1 MATNVKELVHRFS
14 QLKNT
19 RGTWE
24 SHWQEIADY
33 VLPRRADVTTKRA
46 RGDKRTEK
54 IFDSTAINAAELLA
68 SSLHGMLT
76 NAASPWFMMSYK
88 NPVLNLD
95 DKSMEWLE
103 ECTNQM
109 YMVLNRSN
117 FQQEIHELYADLI
130 TFGTAAMMIEKDE
143 VNGLRFSTRHISE
156 IYIQENEFG
165 RVDTVYRIFKMS
177 ARAAVNMFGDV
188 SKKINKLN
196 EKNPYDEVELLHIV
210 FPREKFDPN
219 KIDALNKPFA
229 SIYCDPETTELLG
242 ESGYDEFPYVVPR
255 FLKSSVETYGRS
267 PAMVA
272 LADIKMINKMS
283 ETIIKA
289 AQKTIDP
296 PLLVPDDGFMLP
308 IRTVPGG
315 LNFYRSGSRDRIEP
329 LNTNANIGLGVQ
341 YEDQRRDAIRKA
353 FYVDQLLLAQRV
365 NMTATEVLQRNEEK
379 MRMLAPVLG
388 RLTGEMLQPLITR
401 CFNIM
406 LRMEMFPVPPEQ
418 LQGKEIDIEYTSPL
432 ARSQRSGDVNAAVR
446 SLEIL
451 SPLAQL
457 APVFD
462 YIDVDKFV
470 KHITDILGV
479 PAKIMRS
486 DAEVQ
491 QIRQDRA
498 AVQQAQAEA
507 QAQLEQAEA
516 AGAAA
521 PMVKALKQ

>member
-1 MATNVKELVHRFS
+1 MTDVKELIKRFS
-14 QLKNT
+14 QLKSQ
-19 RGTWE
+19 RGTWD

-33 VLPRRADVTTKRA
+33 VLPRRADVTVKRA

-76 NAASPWFMMSYK
+76 NAASPWFSMSYK
-88 NPVLNLD
+88 DRALNLD
-95 DKSMEWLE
+95 DASMEWLE
-103 ECTNQM
+103 DCTNQM
-109 YMVLNRSN
+109 YIVLNRSN
-117 FQQEIHELYADLI
+117 FQQEIHELYQDLI
-130 TFGTAAMMIEKDE
+130 TFGTAGMIIEKDE
-143 VNGLRFSTRHISE
+143 EAGLRFSTRHISE

-165 RVDTVYRIFKMS
+165 RVDTVYRLFKMS
-177 ARAAVNMFGDV
+177 ARSAVNMFGTEYE
-188 SKKINKLN
+188 KIAKLN
-196 EKNPYDEVELLHIV
+196 ENNPYSDVELLHIV
-210 FPREKFDPN
+210 LPRDIYDPR
-219 KIDALNKPFA
+219 KQDALNKPFA
-229 SIYCDPETTELLG
+229 SIYCDPETNFVLG
-242 ESGYDEFPYVVPR
+242 EGGYDEFPYVVPR
-255 FLKSSVETYGRS
+255 FLKSSVEMYGRS

-296 PLLVPDDGFMLP
+296 PLLVPDDGFILP

-341 YEDQRRDAIRKA
+341 YEEQRRDAIRKA

-388 RLTGEMLQPLITR
+388 RLQGEMLQPLITR

-406 LRMEMFPVPPEQ
+406 LRLNMFPPAPEP
-418 LQGKEIDIEYTSPL
+418 LQGQIIDIEYTSPL
-432 ARSQRSGDVNAAVR
+432 ARSQRSGDINASVR
-446 SLEIL
+446 MIEMLA
-451 SPLAQL
+451 PLQQL

-462 YIDVDKFV
+462 YVDVDKFV
-470 KHITDILGV
+470 KHTQEVLGV

-486 DAEVQ
+486 DQEVVQLRQQRQAE
-491 QIRQDRA
+491 
-498 AVQQAQAEA
+498 QQAMMEA
-507 QAQLEQAEA
+507 QAQLQQAEA

-521 PMVKALKQ
+521 PAIKALKQ

>member
-1 MATNVKELVHRFS
+1 MIDIKRLVKRFS
-14 QLKNT
+14 QLKAA

-33 VLPRRADVTTKRA
+33 VLPRRADVTVKRA
-46 RGDKRTEK
+46 KGDKRTEK
-54 IFDSTAINAAELLA
+54 IFDSTAIHAAELLA

-76 NAASPWFMMSYK
+76 NAASPWFSMKYK
-88 NPVLNLD
+88 DYGLNLD
-95 DKSMEWLE
+95 DASMEWLE

-109 YMVLNRSN
+109 YIVLNRSN
-117 FQQEIHELYADLI
+117 FQQEVHELYQDLI
-130 TFGTAAMMIEKDE
+130 TFGTASMIIEKDE
-143 VNGLRFSTRHISE
+143 TTGLRFSTRHISE
-156 IYIQENEFG
+156 MYIQENEFG
-165 RVDTVYRIFKMS
+165 RVDTVYRKFKMS
-177 ARAAVNMFGDV
+177 ARSAVNMFGEDYE
-188 SKKINKLN
+188 KIKKLN
-196 EKNPYDEVELLHIV
+196 ENNPYDEIELLHIV
-210 FPREKFDPN
+210 LPRDIFDPRKN
-219 KIDALNKPFA
+219 DALNKPFA
-229 SIYCDPETTELLG
+229 SVYCDPETNTLLG
-242 ESGYDEFPYVVPR
+242 EGGYDEFPYVVPR
-255 FLKSSVETYGRS
+255 FLKSSTEIFGRS

-296 PLLVPDDGFMLP
+296 PLLVPDDGFILP

-341 YEDQRRDAIRKA
+341 YEEQRRDAIRKA

-388 RLTGEMLQPLITR
+388 RLQGEMLQPLITR

-406 LRMEMFPVPPEQ
+406 LRLNMFPIPPEQ
-418 LQGKEIDIEYTSPL
+418 LQGQNIDIEYTSPL
-432 ARSQRSGDVNAAVR
+432 ARSQRSGDVNSSIR
-446 SLEIL
+446 MLEML
-451 SPLAQL
+451 APLQQL

-470 KHITDILGV
+470 KHTQEVLGV

-486 DAEVQ
+486 DQEVQ
-491 QIRQDRA
+491 QMRQQRA
-498 AVQQAQAEA
+498 QQEQAAAEA
-507 QAQLEQAEA
+507 QAQMNEAQAL
-516 AGAAA
+516 GQAA
-521 PMVKALKQ
+521 PMVKALK

>member
-1 MATNVKELVHRFS
+1 MDIKELIRRFS
-14 QLKNT
+14 QLKTT

-76 NAASPWFMMSYK
+76 NAASPWFMMKYK
-88 NPVLNLD
+88 DSEFNRD
-95 DKSMEWLE
+95 DAAMEWLE
-103 ECTNQM
+103 EATHQM
-109 YMVLNRSN
+109 YIILNRSN
-117 FQQEIHELYADLI
+117 FQQEVHELYADLI
-130 TFGTAAMMIEKDE
+130 TFGTGSMMIEKDE
-143 VNGLRFSTRHISE
+143 VSGLRFSTRHISE

-165 RVDTVYRIFKMS
+165 RVDTVYRKFKMS
-177 ARAAVNMFGDV
+177 ARAAFQMFGEV
-188 SKKINKLN
+188 SSKITKLKD
-196 EKNPYDEVELLHIV
+196 KNPYDEIELLHIV
-210 FPREKFDPN
+210 LPRDEFDPR
-219 KIDALNKPFA
+219 KIDAINKPFA

-242 ESGYDEFPYVVPR
+242 EGGYDEFPYVVPR

-329 LNTNANIGLGVQ
+329 LNTNPNIGLGVQ

-388 RLTGEMLQPLITR
+388 RLQSEMLKPLIDR

-406 LRMEMFPVPPEQ
+406 LRMNMFPVPPES
-418 LQGKEIDIEYTSPL
+418 LQGKDIDIEYTSPL
-432 ARSQRSGDVNAAVR
+432 ARSQRGGDITAAVR
-446 SLEIL
+446 ALEIL
-451 SPLAQL
+451 SPLSQL

-462 YIDVDKFV
+462 YIDPDKFV
-470 KHITDILGV
+470 RHITEVLGV
-479 PAKIMRS
+479 PAKILRS
-486 DAEVQ
+486 DQEVGQLRQ
-491 QIRQDRA
+491 QRA
-498 AVQQAQAEA
+498 AAQQAQAEA
-507 QAQLEQAEA
+507 MQQMQEAEIA
-516 AGAAA
+516 NKTA
-521 PMVKALKQ
+521 PMVKAVKS

>member
-1 MATNVKELVHRFS
+1 MDIKELTRRFS
-14 QLKNT
+14 QLKSM

-33 VLPRRADVTTKRA
+33 VLPRRADVTVKRA

-54 IFDSTAINAAELLA
+54 VYDSTAINAAELLA

-76 NAASPWFMMSYK
+76 NAASPWFMMRYK
-88 NPVLNLD
+88 DPQFNTD
-95 DKSMEWLE
+95 DASMEWLE

-109 YMVLNRSN
+109 YIVLNRSN
-117 FQQEIHELYADLI
+117 FQQEVHELYQDLI
-130 TFGTAAMMIEKDE
+130 TFGTAGMMIEKDE
-143 VNGLRFSTRHISE
+143 EKGLRFSTRHISE

-165 RVDTVYRIFKMS
+165 RVDTVYRKFKMS
-177 ARAAVNMFGDV
+177 ARGAFGMFGDV
-188 SKKINKLN
+188 SEKITKLA
-196 EKNPYDEVELLHIV
+196 EKNPYDDVELLHV
-210 FPREKFDPN
+210 VLPRDVFDPR
-219 KIDALNKPFA
+219 KIDAINKPFA
-229 SIYCDPETTELLG
+229 SIYCDPETTQLLG
-242 ESGYDEFPYVVPR
+242 EGGYDEFPYVVPR

-315 LNFYRSGSRDRIEP
+315 LNFYRAGSRDRIEP
-329 LNTNANIGLGVQ
+329 LNSNPNIGLGVQ
-341 YEDQRRDAIRKA
+341 YEEQRREAIRKA

-388 RLTGEMLQPLITR
+388 RLQGEMLQPLITR

-406 LRMEMFPVPPEQ
+406 LSMGMFPVPPQ
-418 LQGKEIDIEYTSPL
+418 TLQGREIDIEYTSPL
-432 ARSQRSGDVNAAVR
+432 ARSQRTGDITAAVR
-446 SLEIL
+446 ALEIL
-451 SPLAQL
+451 SPLSQL

-462 YIDVDKFV
+462 YIDPDKFV
-470 KHITDILGV
+470 KHITEVLGV
-479 PAKIMRS
+479 PAKILKS
-486 DAEVQ
+486 DTEVQ
-491 QIRQDRA
+491 QIRQQRA
-498 AVQQAQAEA
+498 AAAQAQAEA
-507 QAQLEQAEA
+507 MQQMQDAEIA
-516 AGAAA
+516 NKTA
-521 PMVKALKQ
+521 PMVKAVKS